1 MAKSKIDIIYDM
13 VNLAYDVKR
22 QWSKDKDS
30 IWLGDYARAVI
41 KAKDEKVYDKFVDL
55 TDQLKAEGWDEFVDA
70 CKYLIDEYNQ
80 FEESKK
86 SMKESINDDCY
97 IYFDDN
103 GEIYGKNRRWVF
115 CDNVKG
121 ITNTRD
127 FFPLNDFIIDA
138 IHIFKNEK
146 QAQKFIDVDC
156 KYFEDKNK
164 LVIAEYP
171 QTVSGFF
178 ESKESATKSIK
189 ESKDITIEEFI
200 SDYKNNDC
208 FSIRDKENGHESEC
222 FWGSKKDVLDSDY
235 RLFTVLDTDVNKE
248 TDDVILYIDL
258 EENAWVESKKSAR
271 KSIEESKV
279 MTFEEFKK
287 LCNDNFSYAIMD
299 FHEYKGAYFVI
310 ISADEKTAEKFTK
323 ILHKNGLECSFY
335 ELQDPYNEYYLCYEI
350 MCV

>member
-30 IWLGDYARAVI
+30 IWLGEYARAVI

-55 TDQLKAEGWDEFVDA
+55 ANQLETEGWDEFINA

-80 FEESKK
+80 IEESKK
-86 SMKESINDDCY
+86 SMKESEENFVYYIAVYDEDGNCRGYLQNESWRITQDIDKAMHFKRDMDAREVISKATKRAFNDDELYIEGMYLNESKESARKSMKESINGDCY

-103 GEIYGKNRRWVF
+103 GEIYGKKRRWVF

-127 FFPLNDFIIDA
+127 FFPLNDFISDA

-156 KYFEDKNK
+156 KYFEDRNK

-178 ESKESATKSIK
+178 ESKESSRKSIK
-189 ESKDITIEEFI
+189 ESSDDNWYKLKMLNEMLDAMEEDEYNI
-200 SDYKNNDC
+200 PKLGIYGVTKN
-208 FSIRDKENGHESEC
+208 
-222 FWGSKKDVLDSDY
+222 
-235 RLFTVLDTDVNKE
+235 
-248 TDDVILYIDL
+248 IDL
-258 EENAWVESKKSAR
+258 DEG
-271 KSIEESKV
+271 
-279 MTFEEFKK
+279 
-287 LCNDNFSYAIMD
+287 AIKALIKY
-299 FHEYKGAYFVI
+299 YK
-310 ISADEKTAEKFTK
+310 
-323 ILHKNGLECSFY
+323 
-335 ELQDPYNEYYLCYEI
+335 
-350 MCV
+350 

>member
-30 IWLGDYARAVI
+30 IWLGEYARAVI

-55 TDQLKAEGWDEFVDA
+55 ANQLETEGWDEFINA

-80 FEESKK
+80 IEESKK
-86 SMKESINDDCY
+86 SMKESEENFVYYIAVYDEDGNCRGYLQNESWRITQDIDKAMHFKRDMDAREVISKATKRAFNDDELYIEGMYLNESKESARKSMKESINGDCY

-103 GEIYGKNRRWVF
+103 GEIYGKKRRWVF

-127 FFPLNDFIIDA
+127 FFPLNDFISAA

-156 KYFEDKNK
+156 KYFEDRNK

-178 ESKESATKSIK
+178 ESKESSRKSIK
-189 ESKDITIEEFI
+189 ESSDDNWYKLKMLNEMLDAMEEDEYNI
-200 SDYKNNDC
+200 PKLGIYGVTKN
-208 FSIRDKENGHESEC
+208 
-222 FWGSKKDVLDSDY
+222 
-235 RLFTVLDTDVNKE
+235 
-248 TDDVILYIDL
+248 IDL
-258 EENAWVESKKSAR
+258 DEG
-271 KSIEESKV
+271 
-279 MTFEEFKK
+279 
-287 LCNDNFSYAIMD
+287 AIKALIKY
-299 FHEYKGAYFVI
+299 YK
-310 ISADEKTAEKFTK
+310 
-323 ILHKNGLECSFY
+323 
-335 ELQDPYNEYYLCYEI
+335 
-350 MCV
+350 